1 MIPVGEAL
9 DLILGEV
16 KPLGYER
23 VPLLSSLGRVL
34 AEDITATISNPPL
47 DNSAMDGYAVRA
59 GDTEG
64 AVDGQPVSLKVI
76 ADLPAGNILREKIGT
91 GEAVR
96 IMTGAPVPD
105 GADAVVMVEYTE
117 RTESGGEKSVRIA
130 REASP
135 GDNIRRAGEDFKV
148 GDAVI
153 EKGHT
158 IRPAE
163 VAMMAATGKPFVTVY
178 QRPRVAVLSTGDEL
192 VDIYET
198 PTDGKIINSNS
209 YTISAQILAC
219 GCDAVQLGI
228 ARDRREDLEEK
239 MRSGLNSDVIISSG
253 GVSVGDFDLVKEV
266 LRDMGSEMHFWK
278 VAMKPGKPLAF
289 GTIGGKPA
297 FGLPGNPISSM
308 VSFEQ
313 FVRPALLKMAGR
325 RDIFKRSITAT
336 LTKDVK
342 KKAGRVHFV
351 RAILEPSG
359 NGFRVTPLEGQ
370 GSGIISSMV
379 KANALILLP
388 LEETSFSEGQVINVH
403 PLDESLLY
411 SDNPSDELIS

>member
-1 MIPVGEAL
+1 
-9 DLILGEV
+9 
-16 KPLGYER
+16 
-23 VPLLSSLGRVL
+23 
-34 AEDITATISNPPL
+34 
-47 DNSAMDGYAVRA
+47 
-59 GDTEG
+59 
-64 AVDGQPVSLKVI
+64 
-76 ADLPAGNILREKIGT
+76 
-91 GEAVR
+91 
-96 IMTGAPVPD
+96 
-105 GADAVVMVEYTE
+105 MVEYTE

-153 EKGHT
+153 EKGRT

-209 YTISAQILAC
+209 YTISAQLLAC
-219 GCDAVQLGI
+219 GCEAVQLGI
-228 ARDRREDLEEK
+228 ASDRREDLEEK
-239 MRSGLNSDVIISSG
+239 MRSGLNSDAIISSG

-342 KKAGRVHFV
+342 KKAGRVNFV

-359 NGFRVTPLEGQ
+359 SDFRVTPLEGQ

-388 LEETSFSEGQVINVH
+388 LKETSFEKGQVINVH

>member
-1 MIPVGEAL
+1 MIPIGEAL

-16 KPLGYER
+16 KPLGHER

-34 AEDITATISNPPL
+34 AEDIAATISNPPL

-59 GDTEG
+59 ADTAG
-64 AVDGQPVSLKVI
+64 AADGKPVSLKVI
-76 ADLPAGNILREKIGT
+76 ADLPAGNILREKVGT

-117 RTESGGEKSVRIA
+117 KVEAGGVKSVAIA
-130 REASP
+130 REASL
-135 GDNIRRAGEDFKV
+135 GDNVRRAGEDFKV

-153 EKGHT
+153 EKGRI

-209 YTISAQILAC
+209 YTISAQLLDC
-219 GCDAVQLGI
+219 GCEAIQLGI
-228 ARDRREDLEEK
+228 ARDTREDLEEK
-239 MRSGLNSDVIISSG
+239 MRSGLNSDAIISSG
-253 GVSVGDFDLVKEV
+253 GVSVGDFDFVKEV

-325 RDIFKRSITAT
+325 RDIFKRSIAAT
-336 LTKDVK
+336 LAKDVK
-342 KKAGRVHFV
+342 KKAGRVNFV
-351 RAILEPSG
+351 RAILAPSG
-359 NGFRVTPLEGQ
+359 DGFTVTPLEGQ

-388 LEETSFSEGQVINVH
+388 LAESSFQAGQEINVH

-411 SDNPSDELIS
+411 SDRPSDELIS